1 MRLDR
6 NLNKQ
11 GKYILIKA
19 RELEK
24 HTGSPAFG
32 ETDVVAAMR
41 VLEKAGLLVYST
53 PGSEDEFFVIKLKD
67 KYAAPAL
74 YSYMSAVLGDPD
86 TPEPDKEYAGEIEAL
101 GDRAG
106 VNSPWCK
113 RPD

>member
-32 ETDVVAAMR
+32 ETNVVAAMR
-41 VLEKAGLLVYST
+41 VLHDAGLLVTSEL
-53 PGSEDEFFVIKLKD
+53 GSPDEFFVIKLRD
-67 KYAAPAL
+67 QFAEQALISYAQGA
-74 YSYMSAVLGDPD
+74 YDY
-86 TPEPDKEYAGEIEAL
+86 DKEYSKDVLEMSERSGL
-101 GDRAG
+101 H
-106 VNSPWCK
+106 SPYCK
-113 RPD
+113 LPD